1 MKKAL
6 SICFLL
12 FVQSYFFAQ
21 SINDTDATNVLY
33 EIEAF
38 APGKSYSYDIGEK
51 DLFYHKSDSIL
62 VFTKVKI
69 ESSESK
75 KTGLRLKFTF
85 VDKVGN
91 EIVCDAT
98 DVKKLIPKLEC
109 KGEMLYAEILSE
121 EFNRFGVQFR
131 GWRNEYSIK
140 KAQDLPL
147 EYDEALDR
155 AYRVQL
161 VNNCLEPTKWEFVLD
176 SEDYTDFKKRKKSDN
191 YLNQRRILA
200 HSWFNV
206 PMEFYMK
213 LLKYYNP
220 QVDNELFNLSY
231 DELSKKAEE
240 VKIDFNLLRGPLD
253 KELDLEIIEIGHQSK
268 RKISILDPEEYY
280 KKQFGLVL
288 SEDKNYDYASILDE
302 ELPLTRFQDRGF
314 YKAENQSPFYVQ
326 WLKQVDDVKITT
338 IEMKDSEVIVEIR
351 LTGEYS
357 PYEIVVGNVD
367 LSIMNDKFYVV
378 FFLGLILLQL
388 T

>member
-1 MKKAL
+1 MEKTL
-6 SICFLL
+6 LICFVL

-85 VDKVGN
+85 IDKVGN

-176 SEDYTDFKKRKKSDN
+176 SEDYTDFKKLICPSRPYATKK
-191 YLNQRRILA
+191 
-200 HSWFNV
+200 H
-206 PMEFYMK
+206 
-213 LLKYYNP
+213 
-220 QVDNELFNLSY
+220 
-231 DELSKKAEE
+231 
-240 VKIDFNLLRGPLD
+240 
-253 KELDLEIIEIGHQSK
+253 
-268 RKISILDPEEYY
+268 
-280 KKQFGLVL
+280 
-288 SEDKNYDYASILDE
+288 
-302 ELPLTRFQDRGF
+302 
-314 YKAENQSPFYVQ
+314 
-326 WLKQVDDVKITT
+326 
-338 IEMKDSEVIVEIR
+338 
-351 LTGEYS
+351 
-357 PYEIVVGNVD
+357 
-367 LSIMNDKFYVV
+367 
-378 FFLGLILLQL
+378 
-388 T
+388 